1 MKPLEHVEPQKL
13 EHGHANAWTRRW
25 ERVFAVPWMHGV
37 GLGTYGTERY
47 FAALVALAVWHL
59 AVLAALGHV
68 WHFAVPWSRCVAAVG
83 ALAVLQVATC
93 SSWLRAFLVRATAW
107 LCSLS
112 LCQTHG
118 TVLWALCGSLGARG
132 TLGTSWYSWHLAVL

>member
-59 AVLAALGHV
+59 AVLCSTWARVALR
-68 WHFAVPWSRCVAAVG
+68 S
-83 ALAVLQVATC
+83 ALV
-93 SSWLRAFLVRATAW
+93 SLRR
-107 LCSLS
+107 
-112 LCQTHG
+112 
-118 TVLWALCGSLGARG
+118 GSRG
-132 TLGTSWYSWHLAVL
+132 TCGTPGSDL